1 MKSIDIVKLAYRA
14 LFERKTRAILTILG
28 IVVGPL
34 IITTITAS
42 VQGLS
47 QSAINLI
54 LRDVS
59 PEAIFVTPLNGYL
72 SSYTITQLSHLD
84 GVVYVVPFYT
94 IPVTIYTSKG
104 EISTTILSVNI
115 YDLQKVL
122 PGISISSGTAPSAQS
137 YNQVAIG
144 YDLQNPP
151 SPNQPSLHVGQEI
164 SVSVVLPNG
173 GQKTETL
180 LVTGGLSDFDINL
193 GTIIINQ
200 ALIMSYSIGE
210 EIYGTKYSGAI
221 VLASSLQDVSKV
233 VSEIHQYLGSYVS
246 VNSAQDI
253 VSFINQQ
260 VVSFNLLLLIVSSA
274 SFIVA
279 FISVLT
285 TMITSVVERTRE
297 IGLLMSLGF
306 ERRQVMLMFLSETT
320 IMGIIGGG
328 IGTIGGY
335 LSSYGFLDFL
345 LSSPLFKNLH
355 AEPIFTI
362 TQAVTLFLFIVLIST
377 FAGLI
382 PAYRA
387 SKIEP
392 AKALRYEV

>member
-193 GTIIINQ
+193 GTIIINK

-320 IMGIIGGG
+320 MMGIIGGG

-335 LSSYGFLDFL
+335 FSSYGFLDFL
-345 LSSPLFKNLH
+345 PSSPLFNSLH

>member
-137 YNQVAIG
+137 YNQVTIG

-180 LVTGGLSDFDINL
+180 LVTGGLSDFDIGL
-193 GTIIINQ
+193 GTISINK

-246 VNSAQDI
+246 VNSAQDV

-306 ERRQVMLMFLSETT
+306 ERRQVMLMFLSEAT

-345 LSSPLFKNLH
+345 LSSPIFKGLH

-362 TQAVTLFLFIVLIST
+362 TQAVILFLFIVLIST

>member
-180 LVTGGLSDFDINL
+180 LVTGGLSDFDIVL
-193 GTIIINQ
+193 GTISINK

-246 VNSAQDI
+246 VNSAQDV

-306 ERRQVMLMFLSETT
+306 ERRQVMLMFLSEAT

-335 LSSYGFLDFL
+335 FSSYAFLDFL
-345 LSSPLFKNLH
+345 LSSPIFKGLH

>member
-1 MKSIDIVKLAYRA
+1 MKSSDIVRFAYRA

-59 PEAIFVTPLNGYL
+59 PEVIFVTPLNGYL
-72 SSYTITQLSHLD
+72 SSYTITQISHLN
-84 GVVYVVPFYT
+84 GVAYVVPFYT

-122 PGISISSGTAPSAQS
+122 PGISIKSGTAPSAQS

-164 SVSVVLPNG
+164 SVSIVLPNG
-173 GQKTETL
+173 DQKTETL
-180 LVTGGLSDFDINL
+180 LVTGGLSDFDVNL
-193 GTIIINQ
+193 GTISINK

-233 VSEIHQYLGSYVS
+233 VSEIRQYLGSYVS
-246 VNSAQDI
+246 VNSAQDV

-260 VVSFNLLLLIVSSA
+260 VASFNLLLLIVSSA

-306 ERRQVMLMFLSETT
+306 ERRQVMLMFLSEAT

-328 IGTIGGY
+328 IGIIGGY
-335 LSSYGFLDFL
+335 FSSYGFLDFL
-345 LSSPLFKNLH
+345 LSSPLFKSLH
-355 AEPIFTI
+355 AQPIFTV
-362 TQAVTLFLFIVLIST
+362 TQALTLFLFIVLIST